1 MRFLLTAFEPFD
13 GTGLNSS
20 LAACRAFFERWGSEF
35 DLRFAVLPVQYGPD
49 VAAVEWA
56 LAEEPVDVILHTGQ
70 ATGASV
76 VRVERVAVNV
86 RYGSDSMDRAMP
98 EWAHPQQEID
108 PGAPPAYFTT
118 LPVEQVAAAIRAS
131 GVPAAVSNHAGIY
144 LCNHALYQSLRRA
157 ELRQCGTRA
166 GFLHLPCL
174 PEQSTGQPSM
184 PAGTLAHAIYVAI
197 CCIQQNVPGS
207 AGHG

>member
-20 LAACRAFFERWGSEF
+20 LAACRAFLERWGSEF

-49 VAAVEWA
+49 VAAVERA

-70 ATGASV
+70 ATGAGV
-76 VRVERVAVNV
+76 VRVERIAVNV
-86 RYGSDSMDRAMP
+86 RYGSEAVDRAMP
-98 EWAHPQQEID
+98 EWAYPQQEIE
-108 PGAPPAYFTT
+108 PNAPPAYSST
-118 LPVEQVAAAIRAS
+118 LPVEEIAAAIRAG

-157 ELRQCGTRA
+157 ELQRCGTRA

-174 PEQSTGQPSM
+174 PEQDEEQPSM
-184 PAGTLAHAIYVAI
+184 PAGTLAQAIYVAVR
-197 CCIQQNVPGS
+197 CIQQNVPESSGN
-207 AGHG
+207 G